1 MTNDPRGQ
9 RPNGQSPMGQYP
21 NGQRPS
27 GQSPRVQNSNGQRPN
42 VQRPSMSAELDR
54 SIGEQPGRPGNRKK
68 ILRPTRHRRFRLNP
82 AVAIMLLLFALMIG
96 VCIMFSLRSDEPQ
109 DNPDVPGMTTDA
121 VGDSAD
127 EAEKDAAIEVL
138 DGFEKITVPTSDVHE
153 GDLILVNYAY
163 AHVLPEDND
172 ISSVFDYKSK
182 SYKVSNT
189 ATQMSRAVTEKFNI
203 LMDDFYA
210 NSGCRDVMVVS
221 GYRSVEDQQR
231 IYQDRVETDG
241 AEEAAKYVA
250 VPGYSEH
257 HTGLAMDLTVYL
269 SDGTSHYLLDYAPAQ
284 WFRDH
289 AHEYGFILRYPEDKA
304 EITKISYESWHYRY
318 VGAPHS
324 VIITDKGM
332 CLEEYV
338 EYLRGFEYGER
349 YLAYTSGTVSETDTF
364 PADADAVIY
373 RIGASSGET
382 TELCVPEGWEYTVS
396 GDNVDGF
403 VVTAYRK

>member
-1 MTNDPRGQ
+1 MNGSNGQTPGGQ
-9 RPNGQSPMGQYP
+9 RPNGQ
-21 NGQRPS
+21 RPTPHPD
-27 GQSPRVQNSNGQRPN
+27 PRAVENS
-42 VQRPSMSAELDR
+42 VQRTNP
-54 SIGEQPGRPGNRKK
+54 GPGRNKK
-68 ILRPTRHRRFRLNP
+68 LLRPTRYRKFSVNP
-82 AVAIMLLLFALMIG
+82 AVVIMILVFALLIG
-96 VCIMFSLRSDEPQ
+96 ICVLFSLRGDEPASIPENTA
-109 DNPDVPGMTTDA
+109 DTTA
-121 VGDSAD
+121 QSPQIKD
-127 EAEKDAAIEVL
+127 ENSSLVIF
-138 DGFEKITVPTSDVHE
+138 DGFEEITVPTSDFHK
-153 GDLILVNYAY
+153 GYLILVNYAY

-172 ISSVFDYKSK
+172 ICSVFDYKTK

-189 ATQMSRAVTEKFNI
+189 TTQMSKAVTEKFNI

-221 GYRSVEDQQR
+221 GYRSVEDQER

-269 SDGTSHYLLDYAPAQ
+269 PDGTSHYLLDYAPAQ

-338 EYLRGFEYGER
+338 EYLRGFEYGKQ
-349 YLAYTSGTVSETDTF
+349 YLAYTSGTVSEIDTF

-382 TELCVPEGWEYTVS
+382 TKLCVPEGWSYTLS

-403 VVTAYRK
+403 IITAYKN